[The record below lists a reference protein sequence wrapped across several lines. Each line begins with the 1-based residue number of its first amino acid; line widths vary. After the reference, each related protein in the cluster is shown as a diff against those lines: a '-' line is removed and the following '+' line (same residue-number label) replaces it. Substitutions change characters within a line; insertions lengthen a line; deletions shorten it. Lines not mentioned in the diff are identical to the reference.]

1 MAANKDLLPVAE
13 AQQRII
19 EAVAPLP
26 AEQISL
32 AHGLGRVL
40 AADVASRRDQPPMAV
55 SAMDGYAVRAADV
68 AALPAT
74 LKVIGY
80 APAGHAFDGALGAGE
95 AVRIFTGAP
104 VPEGA
109 DAIVIQ
115 ENTEQSGETVQVVDG
130 KTPVGRF
137 IRPAG
142 LDFATGDV
150 LLPRGK
156 VLTARDVGLAA
167 AMNVPWL
174 SVHRK
179 PRISILATGDEIVMP
194 GDPIGRDQIVSSNAL
209 SLAAFI
215 TAQGGAPLD
224 LGIAPDEEDGL
235 RALAAGA
242 RGSDILVTTGGASVG
257 DHDLVQSVLGDIGLE
272 VDFWRIAM
280 RPGKPLMFGR
290 IDGTFLIGLPG
301 NPVSSLVCAIM
312 FLTPAIRKMLGM
324 DNLLPETSMARLGTD
339 LPENDEREDYL
350 RASLSRDENG
360 DVIATPYGKQDSS
373 MFATIARADAL
384 VIRKPFATAAKSGTP
399 VEFIPLKDSIFII

>member
-1 MAANKDLLPVAE
+1 MNGKGLLPVAE

-19 EAVAPLP
+19 DAVSPLP

-32 AHGLGRVL
+32 TEGLGRVL
-40 AADVASRRDQPPMAV
+40 AEDVAARRDQPPMAV

-68 AALPAT
+68 EDLPAS
-74 LKVIGY
+74 LKVVGY
-80 APAGHAFDGALGAGE
+80 APAGHAFDGSVDPGE

-104 VPEGA
+104 VPDGA
-109 DAIVIQ
+109 DTIVIQ
-115 ENTEQSGETVQVVDG
+115 ENTEQTDETVKVVDG
-130 KTPVGRF
+130 SAPVGRF

-174 SVHRK
+174 QVHRK

-209 SLAAFI
+209 SLSAFI
-215 TAQGGAPLD
+215 AAQGGDPVD
-224 LGIAPDEEDGL
+224 LGIAPDEADGL
-235 RALAAGA
+235 KALASGA

-257 DHDLVQSVLGDIGLE
+257 DHDLVQRVLGDIGLE

-280 RPGKPLMFGR
+280 RPGKPLMFGQ
-290 IDGTFLIGLPG
+290 IDGTYLIGLPG

-312 FLTPAIRKMLGM
+312 FLAPALRKMLGM
-324 DNLLPETSMARLGTD
+324 SDVLPTTTSAELGTD

-350 RASLSRDENG
+350 RASLSRNDAG
-360 DVIATPYGKQDSS
+360 SLIATPYSKQDSS

-384 VIRKPFATAAKSGTP
+384 VIRSPFAAAAKSGET
-399 VEFIPLKDSIFII
+399 VEIIPLKDGIFST

>member
-1 MAANKDLLPVAE
+1 MAGKDLLPVAD

-19 EAVAPLP
+19 DAVEPLP

-32 AHGLGRVL
+32 ADGLGRVL
-40 AADVASRRDQPPMAV
+40 ARDVASRRDQPPMAV

-68 AALPAT
+68 ASLPAS
-74 LKVIGY
+74 LNVVGY
-80 APAGHAFDGALGAGE
+80 APAGHAFDGTVAPGE

-104 VPEGA
+104 VPDGA
-109 DAIVIQ
+109 DTIVIQ
-115 ENTEQSGETVQVVDG
+115 ENTEQTGEVVRVTDG
-130 KTPVGRF
+130 TAPVGRY

-142 LDFATGDV
+142 LDFATGDI

-156 VLTARDVGLAA
+156 VLTARDVGLSA

-174 SVHRK
+174 TVHRR

-215 TAQGGAPLD
+215 TAQGGTPHD

-312 FLTPAIRKMLGM
+312 FLAPALRRMLGM
-324 DNLLPETSMARLGTD
+324 ENLLPETGTARLGAD

-350 RASLSRDENG
+350 RASLSRDDKG
-360 DVIATPYGKQDSS
+360 DMVATPYGKQDSS

-384 VIRKPFATAAKSGTP
+384 VIRKPFADAAKAGAP
-399 VEFIPLKDSIFII
+399 VQFIPLKDGIFSI

>member
-1 MAANKDLLPVAE
+1 MADKGLLPVAE

-19 EAVAPLP
+19 EAVSPLP

-32 AHGLGRVL
+32 TDGLGRVL
-40 AADVASRRDQPPMAV
+40 AQDVAARRDQPPMAV

-68 AALPAT
+68 ETLPAT
-74 LKVIGY
+74 LNVIGY
-80 APAGHAFDGALGAGE
+80 APAGHAFDGAVGAGE

-104 VPEGA
+104 VPDGA
-109 DAIVIQ
+109 DTIVIQ
-115 ENTEQSGETVQVVDG
+115 ENTEQAGEAVRVVDG
-130 KTPVGRF
+130 SAPAGRF

-142 LDFATGDV
+142 LDFGTGDV
-150 LLPRGK
+150 LMNRGK

-209 SLAAFI
+209 SLSAFI

-235 RALAAGA
+235 RALAVGAG
-242 RGSDILVTTGGASVG
+242 GSDILVTTGGASVG

-290 IDGTFLIGLPG
+290 IAGTYLIGLPG

-312 FLTPAIRKMLGM
+312 FLAPAIRTMLGIA
-324 DNLLPETSMARLGTD
+324 DALPQRLPARLGTD

-350 RASLSRDENG
+350 RASLMRDANG
-360 DVIATPYGKQDSS
+360 DLVATPYGKQDSS

-384 VIRKPFATAAKSGTP
+384 VVRKPFAKAAKTGAR
-399 VEFIPLKDSIFII
+399 VEYIPLKDSIFST

>member
-1 MAANKDLLPVAE
+1 MAGKDLLPVAE

-19 EAVAPLP
+19 DAVGPLP

-32 AHGLGRVL
+32 ADGLGRVL
-40 AADVASRRDQPPMAV
+40 AREVASRRDQPPMAM
-55 SAMDGYAVRAADV
+55 SAMDGYAVHAADV
-68 AALPAT
+68 ASLPAT
-74 LKVIGY
+74 LNVVGY
-80 APAGHAFDGALGAGE
+80 APAGHAFDGSVGPGE

-104 VPEGA
+104 VPDGA
-109 DAIVIQ
+109 DTIVIQ
-115 ENTEQSGETVQVVDG
+115 ENTEQSDEIVRVVDG
-130 KTPVGRF
+130 TAPVGRY

-156 VLTARDVGLAA
+156 VLTARDVGLSA

-215 TAQGGAPLD
+215 TAQGGTPLD

-257 DHDLVQSVLGDIGLE
+257 DHDLVQSVLGDIGLK

-312 FLTPAIRKMLGM
+312 FLAPAIRKMLGM
-324 DNLLPETSMARLGTD
+324 ENLLPETGTARLGSD

-350 RASLSRDENG
+350 RARLTRDENG
-360 DVIATPYGKQDSS
+360 DLIATPYGKQDSS

-384 VIRKPFATAAKSGTP
+384 VIRKPFIKAAMAGSP
-399 VEFIPLKDSIFII
+399 VQYIPLKDSVFSI

>member
-399 VEFIPLKDSIFII
+399 VEFIPLKDSIFSI

>member
-1 MAANKDLLPVAE
+1 MADKGLLPVAE

-19 EAVAPLP
+19 DAVSPLP

-32 AHGLGRVL
+32 TDGLGRVL
-40 AADVASRRDQPPMAV
+40 ARDVAARRDQPPMAV

-68 AALPAT
+68 ATLPAT
-74 LKVIGY
+74 LNVIGY
-80 APAGHAFDGALGAGE
+80 APAGHAFDGVVGPGE

-104 VPEGA
+104 VPDGA
-109 DAIVIQ
+109 DTIVIQ
-115 ENTEQSGETVQVVDG
+115 ENTEQSDEEVRVVDG
-130 KTPVGRF
+130 TAPAGRF

-150 LLPRGK
+150 LLARGR
-156 VLTARDVGLAA
+156 VLTARDIGLAA

-174 SVHRK
+174 NVHRK

-209 SLAAFI
+209 SLGAFI
-215 TAQGGAPLD
+215 AALGGTPLD

-235 RALAAGA
+235 KALAAGA
-242 RGSDILVTTGGASVG
+242 GGSDILVTTGGASVG

-290 IDGTFLIGLPG
+290 IDGTYLIGLPG

-312 FLTPAIRKMLGM
+312 FLAPAIRTMLGM
-324 DNLLPETSMARLGTD
+324 ADVLPRTTTARLGTD

-350 RASLSRDENG
+350 RAALARDENG
-360 DVIATPYGKQDSS
+360 DLVATPYGKQDSS

-384 VIRKPFATAAKSGTP
+384 VVRAPFAKAARTGDP
-399 VEFIPLKDSIFII
+399 VGFIPLKDSIFST

>member
-1 MAANKDLLPVAE
+1 MAGKDLLPVAD

-19 EAVAPLP
+19 DAVEPLP

-32 AHGLGRVL
+32 ADGLGRVL
-40 AADVASRRDQPPMAV
+40 ARDVASRRDQPPMAM

-74 LKVIGY
+74 LNVVGY
-80 APAGHAFDGALGAGE
+80 APAGHAFDGTVGAGE

-104 VPEGA
+104 VPDGA
-109 DAIVIQ
+109 DTIVIQ
-115 ENTEQSGETVQVVDG
+115 ENTEQSGEVVRVTDG
-130 KTPVGRF
+130 AAPVGRY

-156 VLTARDVGLAA
+156 VLTARDVGLSA

-215 TAQGGAPLD
+215 TAQGGTPLD

-312 FLTPAIRKMLGM
+312 FLAPALRKMLGM
-324 DNLLPETSMARLGTD
+324 DDLLPETGTARLGAD

-350 RASLSRDENG
+350 RASLARDDAG
-360 DVIATPYGKQDSS
+360 DLIATPYGKQDSS

-384 VIRKPFATAAKSGTP
+384 VIRKPFADEAKT
-399 VEFIPLKDSIFII
+399 